1 MKRTRRVAGGAL
13 FVSFV
18 LGVLCAV
25 HAFAQEPSKPQPV
38 SAAQLQAA
46 IDKLGDLKYEVRAD
60 ASRLVRRT
68 PAAQAVPA
76 LIQAVS
82 NHADGYVR
90 YRALVLLSGF
100 NDPRA
105 KDVMR
110 ESLSTPNDRLRSVA
124 FSYFEHNPERALVP
138 SLTSALEKETSEF
151 VRPSLVRALA
161 AAAASFADSP
171 LRQLLVR
178 EAGRGQDFF
187 RSAVIEALGDYKAT
201 FAAEAI
207 AAIAKVDGPLQSDA
221 VLALGK
227 IGPPTMVGVLAELQR
242 TAPRQVQPSIAAAIC
257 GLGINCATH
266 ENFLVETIKFADK
279 NLGFQELLRTSV
291 GGLAALGV
299 AGRAEVFDPLLAIGV
314 PSKRESTRAPI
325 TLALATIA
333 LRNTPLLLSVLAK
346 MPDRAPALELIG
358 EGFDQLEEDYD
369 KERFFAFVR
378 RTYWD
383 SAEGS
388 PTRALMQTL
397 IGKLD
402 F

>member
-1 MKRTRRVAGGAL
+1 MKRTKQVAVGARWL
-13 FVSFV
+13 IFT
-18 LGVLCAV
+18 LALCTAE
-25 HAFAQEPSKPQPV
+25 ASAQEPARPQPV
-38 SAAQLQAA
+38 SAAQLQGA
-46 IDKLGDLKYEVRAD
+46 IDKLGDLKYEVRTD

-82 NHADGYVR
+82 NHTDGFVR
-90 YRALVLLSGF
+90 YRALVLVSGF

-110 ESLSTPNDRLRSVA
+110 ESLTTPNDRLRSVA
-124 FSYFEHNPERALVP
+124 FSYFEHNPDRALIP
-138 SLTSALEKETSEF
+138 NLMSALEKETSEF
-151 VRPSLVRALA
+151 VRPALIRALA
-161 AAAASFADSP
+161 SAAASFADQG

-201 FAAEAI
+201 YAADAI
-207 AAIAKVDGPLQSDA
+207 AAIAKLDGPLQSDA
-221 VLALGK
+221 ALALGK
-227 IGPPTMVGVLAELQR
+227 TGPPSMVGVLAELQR
-242 TAPRQVQPSIAAAIC
+242 TAPRQVQPSVAAAIC
-257 GLGINCATH
+257 GLGVNCPTH

-279 NLGFQELLRTSV
+279 NPGFQELLRTAV
-291 GGLAALGV
+291 GGLGALGV
-299 AGRAEVFDPLLAIGV
+299 AGRGEVFDPLLAIGV

-325 TLALATIA
+325 TIALATIA
-333 LRNTPLLLSVLAK
+333 LRNTPLLLSVLEK

-358 EGFDQLEEDYD
+358 EGFDQLEEDYE

-378 RTYWD
+378 RNYWD

>member
-1 MKRTRRVAGGAL
+1 
-13 FVSFV
+13 
-18 LGVLCAV
+18 
-25 HAFAQEPSKPQPV
+25 
-38 SAAQLQAA
+38 
-46 IDKLGDLKYEVRAD
+46 
-60 ASRLVRRT
+60 
-68 PAAQAVPA
+68 
-76 LIQAVS
+76 
-82 NHADGYVR
+82 
-90 YRALVLLSGF
+90 
-100 NDPRA
+100 
-105 KDVMR
+105 
-110 ESLSTPNDRLRSVA
+110 
-124 FSYFEHNPERALVP
+124 
-138 SLTSALEKETSEF
+138 
-151 VRPSLVRALA
+151 
-161 AAAASFADSP
+161 
-171 LRQLLVR
+171 
-178 EAGRGQDFF
+178 
-187 RSAVIEALGDYKAT
+187 
-201 FAAEAI
+201 
-207 AAIAKVDGPLQSDA
+207 
-221 VLALGK
+221 
-227 IGPPTMVGVLAELQR
+227 MVGVLAELQR